1 MDGSRNSYV
10 RLGFLAVVLILLMTI
25 QLIQQVE
32 ILSFF
37 FLLPEIEQRPKLR
50 EFLPAI
56 VY

>member
-37 FLLPEIEQRPKLR
+37 LPITRN
-50 EFLPAI
+50 
-56 VY
+56 